1 MSADN
6 YVADTYAAEALAIA
20 KAYRPLT
27 DEEKRLTR
35 AKMTTLKVV
44 VKSTWDFTYLQWVE
58 RYAHYYEET
67 MKNMTAYEREIYLLK
82 RWEELLKETLGAV
95 EVEQEPTEEELRY
108 ALEMYH

>member
-27 DEEKRLTR
+27 DEEKRLTS
-35 AKMTTLKVV
+35 AKMGRIKVV
-44 VKSTWDFTYLQWVE
+44 IKSTWDLRYFQWVE
-58 RYAHYYEET
+58 IYAHLYEET
-67 MKNMTAYEREIYLLK
+67 MKDMTAYEKEIYLLK